1 MTETSSK
8 KIYLTVMVAA
18 LGYFVDI
25 YDLLLFLVIGKQS
38 LLDLG
43 VQEANL
49 NNTKIDILN
58 IQMIGLLIG
67 GLFWGILADKK
78 GRLSVLFGSIIMYS
92 LANLANGFITTVDQY
107 MILRFI
113 AGVGLAGEL
122 GAGITLV
129 NEVMTKEQRGYGVTI
144 VASVGLLG
152 AVVASLVG
160 EQLGWRTAFWVGGGM
175 GLALLL
181 LRVGVSESGL
191 FDKAKKQATTPNPSL
206 KSRGVLSPSFEGGAR
221 GGSDIAPKVQM
232 GNFFMLFSNM
242 QRFKTYFFCI
252 VGTIP
257 VWFVIGLLI
266 HLCESFGKTLNMK
279 ELPTSG
285 RAIMFCYLGLSI
297 GDMISGVLSQ
307 QMKSRKAVQY
317 IFIIIS
323 ALLSGIYLFAN
334 DISLTNF
341 YILCFF
347 LGLFSGYWVISVTS
361 ASEQFGTNLRATVT
375 TSVPNFVRGSLFF
388 MTMFYK
394 SLLTNFGQ
402 INSALIVGGVVFV
415 VALFSVSQL
424 KETYGKDLNFNEE

>member
-1 MTETSSK
+1 MARNSSK

-43 VQEANL
+43 VLPAKL
-49 NNTKIDILN
+49 NDTKIDILN

-191 FDKAKKQATTPNPSL
+191 FDKAKQ
-206 KSRGVLSPSFEGGAR
+206 KSQIGFIERDKTKKTVV
-221 GGSDIAPKVQM
+221 IAPKVQM

-242 QRFKTYFFCI
+242 TRFKTYFFCI

-266 HLCESFGKTLNMK
+266 HLCESFGKALNMK

-317 IFIIIS
+317 IFIVIS
-323 ALLSGIYLFAN
+323 ALLSGVYLFA
-334 DISLTNF
+334 DGISLTNF
-341 YILCFF
+341 YVLCFF

-402 INSALIVGGVVFV
+402 INSALIVGGVVFA

>member
-1 MTETSSK
+1 MTENSSK

-191 FDKAKKQATTPNPSL
+191 FDKAKEKSIIKETSIKQ
-206 KSRGVLSPSFEGGAR
+206 
-221 GGSDIAPKVQM
+221 VQM

-323 ALLSGIYLFAN
+323 ALLSGVYLFA
-334 DISLTNF
+334 DGISLTNF

-402 INSALIVGGVVFV
+402 INSALIVGGVVFA

>member
-1 MTETSSK
+1 MAENPSK

-43 VQEANL
+43 VPEANL

-92 LANLANGFITTVDQY
+92 LANLANGFINTVEQY
-107 MILRFI
+107 MLLRFI

-175 GLALLL
+175 GLALLF
-181 LRVGVSESGL
+181 LRVGVAESGL
-191 FDKAKKQATTPNPSL
+191 FDKAKQKSQIGFIERDKML
-206 KSRGVLSPSFEGGAR
+206 KTVV
-221 GGSDIAPKVQM
+221 IAPKVQM
-232 GNFFMLFSNM
+232 GNFFMLFSNL

-252 VGTIP
+252 LGTIP

-297 GDMISGVLSQ
+297 GDMISGILSQ

-323 ALLSGIYLFAN
+323 AALSGVYLFA
-334 DISLTNF
+334 DGISLTNF
-341 YILCFF
+341 YTLCFF

-394 SLLTNFGQ
+394 SLLESQGQ

-415 VALFSVSQL
+415 VALLSVSQL

>member
-8 KIYLTVMVAA
+8 KVYLTVMVAA

-67 GLFWGILADKK
+67 GLFWGVLADKK

-92 LANLANGFITTVDQY
+92 LANLLNGFINTVEQY
-107 MILRFI
+107 KILRFI

-129 NEVMTKEQRGYGVTI
+129 NEVMTKEKRGYGVTI

-152 AVVASLVG
+152 AVMASLVG
-160 EQLGWRTAFWVGGGM
+160 EQLGWRTAFFVGGGM

-191 FDKAKKQATTPNPSL
+191 FDKAKQ
-206 KSRGVLSPSFEGGAR
+206 KSQIGFIQRDKDEKTVV
-221 GGSDIAPKVQM
+221 IAPKVQM
-232 GNFFMLFSNM
+232 GNFFMLFTDLN
-242 QRFKTYFFCI
+242 RFKTYFFCI
-252 VGTIP
+252 LGTIP

-297 GDMISGVLSQ
+297 GDMISGILSQ

-323 ALLSGIYLFAN
+323 ALLSGIYLFAEG
-334 DISLTNF
+334 ISLTNF

-394 SLLTNFGQ
+394 SLLENFGQ

>member
-1 MTETSSK
+1 MTENPSK

-92 LANLANGFITTVDQY
+92 LANLANGFITTVEQY

-113 AGVGLAGEL
+113 AGIGLAGEL

-191 FDKAKKQATTPNPSL
+191 FDKAKQDAKTETTT
-206 KSRGVLSPSFEGGAR
+206 E
-221 GGSDIAPKVQM
+221 KVQM
-232 GNFFMLFSNM
+232 GNFFMLFSDM
-242 QRFKTYFFCI
+242 KRFKTYFFCI

-285 RAIMFCYLGLSI
+285 CAIMFCYLGLSI

-317 IFIIIS
+317 IFIVIS
-323 ALLSGIYLFAN
+323 ALLSGVYLFAN
-334 DISLTNF
+334 GISLTNF

-394 SLLTNFGQ
+394 SLLESQGQ
-402 INSALIVGGVVFV
+402 INSTLIVGGVVFAV
-415 VALFSVSQL
+415 SLLSVSQL
-424 KETYGKDLNFNEE
+424 KETYGKDLNFNEV

>member
-1 MTETSSK
+1 MTENPSK

-92 LANLANGFITTVDQY
+92 LANLANGFITTVEQY

-113 AGVGLAGEL
+113 AGIGLAGEL

-175 GLALLL
+175 GLALLF

-191 FDKAKKQATTPNPSL
+191 FDKVKQDAKSETATT
-206 KSRGVLSPSFEGGAR
+206 E
-221 GGSDIAPKVQM
+221 KVQM
-232 GNFFMLFSNM
+232 GNFFMLFSDM
-242 QRFKTYFFCI
+242 KRFKTYFFCI

-317 IFIIIS
+317 IFIVIS
-323 ALLSGIYLFAN
+323 ALLSGVYLFAN
-334 DISLTNF
+334 GISLTNF

-394 SLLTNFGQ
+394 SLLESQGQ
-402 INSALIVGGVVFV
+402 INSALIVGGVVFAV
-415 VALFSVSQL
+415 SLLSVSQL
-424 KETYGKDLNFNEE
+424 KETYGKDLNFNEV